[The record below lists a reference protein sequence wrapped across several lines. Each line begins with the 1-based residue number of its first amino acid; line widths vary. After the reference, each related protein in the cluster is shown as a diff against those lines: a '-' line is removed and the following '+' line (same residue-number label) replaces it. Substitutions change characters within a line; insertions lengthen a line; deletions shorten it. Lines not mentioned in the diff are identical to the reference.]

1 MLSDSLS
8 GLYHSLLIEN
18 KNESHV
24 DYFRDKSNQL
34 IADELIEDDIVS
46 LVEAQWKF
54 VTLVA
59 AIIKKAVT
67 WGD

>member
-59 AIIKKAVT
+59 AVIKRAVT
-67 WGD
+67 

>member
-1 MLSDSLS
+1 MLSDSLL

-59 AIIKKAVT
+59 AVIKRAVT
-67 WGD
+67 

>member
-34 IADELIEDDIVS
+34 IAVEFIEDDIVFGWS
-46 LVEAQWKF
+46 TMEVCHF
-54 VTLVA
+54 S
-59 AIIKKAVT
+59 
-67 WGD
+67 GSRY

>member
-34 IADELIEDDIVS
+34 IAVEFIEDDIVFGWS
-46 LVEAQWKF
+46 TMEVCHF
-54 VTLVA
+54 S
-59 AIIKKAVT
+59 
-67 WGD
+67 GSHY